1 MNGLSFSPMAH
12 PKPSTT
18 HEQQGAASCPQQAW
32 RDATLRQCWRQSEDA
47 KSNDYPISE
56 IEHLFEKMDPRTP
69 LELALFLDK
78 PGLLPNPG
86 LLPSKAKFVQD
97 AMKRAPRR
105 IKMLADELV
114 SQHRDIPFRRMPD
127 HGGEGG

>member
-1 MNGLSFSPMAH
+1 
-12 PKPSTT
+12 
-18 HEQQGAASCPQQAW
+18 
-32 RDATLRQCWRQSEDA
+32 
-47 KSNDYPISE
+47 
-56 IEHLFEKMDPRTP
+56 MDPRTP
-69 LELALFLDK
+69 LELALLLDK

-86 LLPSKAKFVQD
+86 LLPSKAKFAQD